1 MQAAYRCQR
10 LTKGEKMSFFSV
22 IIPAYNCEKY
32 LTAAVES
39 VRNQPVKDV
48 EIIIVDDGSED
59 STGTVCDRLAEE
71 NNESACGPQPRVRVI
86 HQKNRGAAAARNA
99 GILRAEG
106 EYILFL
112 DADDIYAEKAIDSQL
127 LEECRKGYDMI
138 MCSSLMANVERDR
151 YRIDIRMRNGI
162 FEGGQAYP
170 ISGTFAAC
178 LYKKSMLTEHHVL
191 FDEGISMN
199 EDQTFKMKA
208 MYASGRIR
216 AYDRVLY
223 IYNVTPGSARYT
235 GGRNYDFVEAWN
247 RAYRWLEL
255 YGAGGNISQAK
266 AFVRQKILSRQLLY
280 AKLYVCQGHGA
291 KALLAELERIGAW
304 ESLKALPM
312 NEMIPSQ
319 RADLGLLQDNLQKF
333 VRYARKEGWKIRAGR
348 MLLKIKF
355 VRKIRDR
362 KRFPMKAA
370 VL

>member
-1 MQAAYRCQR
+1 
-10 LTKGEKMSFFSV
+10 MSFFSV

-59 STGTVCDRLAEE
+59 STGAVCDRLAEK
-71 NNESACGPQPRVRVI
+71 NNESVCGPQPRVRVI

-112 DADDIYAEKAIDSQL
+112 DADDIYAENAIDSQL
-127 LEECRKGYDMI
+127 LKECRKGYDMI

-178 LYKKSMLTEHHVL
+178 LYKKSMLMEHHVL
-191 FDEGISMN
+191 FDEGICMN
-199 EDQTFKMKA
+199 EDQTFKMKV

-216 AYDRVLY
+216 TYDRVLY

-235 GGRNYDFVEAWN
+235 GGHNYDFVEAWN
-247 RAYRWLEL
+247 RANRWLEL

-291 KALLAELERIGAW
+291 KALRAELERIGAW
-304 ESLKALPM
+304 ESLKALSV

-319 RADLGLLQDNLQKF
+319 RAELELLQTDLGRF
-333 VRYARKEGWKIRAGR
+333 VYYARLEGWKIRAGR

-362 KRFPMKAA
+362 KRFPIFDKKAKI
-370 VL
+370 LFPL